1 MPVATGVADRR
12 AYLRDSELE
21 LSAPSGASATA
32 NGTSKAFDGSA
43 LDVAKLVINSAGYT
57 SYSAG
62 TAEWVVSLKASKD
75 NSTFVEINSVTFPAT
90 ASVTEIAFSG
100 AEVKEKIG
108 GSACTHIKADLTKTG
123 SPGNA
128 TGSIY
133 LYL

>member
-32 NGTSKAFDGSA
+32 NGTSKTFDASNV
-43 LDVAKLVINSAGYT
+43 DTAKLVVNSAGYT

-62 TAEWVVSLKASKD
+62 SAEWVVSLKASDD

-100 AEVKEKIG
+100 AEVTEKVG
-108 GSACTHIKADLTKTG
+108 GRATHIKADLTKTG

>member
-43 LDVAKLVINSAGYT
+43 LDVAKLVVNSAGYT

-62 TAEWVVSLKASKD
+62 TAEWVVSLKASDD

-100 AEVKEKIG
+100 AEVTEKVG
-108 GSACTHIKADLTKTG
+108 GRATHIKADLTKTG

>member
-1 MPVATGVADRR
+1 MPVATGVEDRR

-32 NGTSKAFDGSA
+32 NGTSKAFDASNV
-43 LDVAKLVINSAGYT
+43 DTAKLVVNSAGYT

-62 TAEWVVSLKASKD
+62 SDEWVVSLKASDD

-100 AEVKEKIG
+100 AEVTEKVG
-108 GSACTHIKADLTKTG
+108 GRATHIKADLSKTG

>member
-1 MPVATGVADRR
+1 MPVATGVEDRR

-21 LSAPSGASATA
+21 LSAPSGASATV
-32 NGTSKAFDGSA
+32 NGTSKTFDASNV
-43 LDVAKLVINSAGYT
+43 DTAKLVVNSAGYT

-62 TAEWVVSLKASKD
+62 SAEWVVSLKASDD

-100 AEVKEKIG
+100 AEVTEKVG
-108 GSACTHIKADLTKTG
+108 GRATHIKADLTKTG

>member
-21 LSAPSGASATA
+21 LSAPSGASATV
-32 NGTSKAFDGSA
+32 NGTSKTFDASNV
-43 LDVAKLVINSAGYT
+43 DTAKLVVNSAGYT

-62 TAEWVVSLKASKD
+62 SAEWVVSLKASDD

-100 AEVKEKIG
+100 AEVTEKVG
-108 GSACTHIKADLTKTG
+108 GRATHIKADLTKTG

>member
-62 TAEWVVSLKASKD
+62 TAEWVVSLKASDD

-100 AEVKEKIG
+100 AEVTEKVG
-108 GSACTHIKADLTKTG
+108 GRATHIKADLTKTG

>member
-43 LDVAKLVINSAGYT
+43 VDVAKLVVNSAGYT

-62 TAEWVVSLKASKD
+62 TAEWIVSLKASDD

-100 AEVKEKIG
+100 AEVTEKVG
-108 GSACTHIKADLTKTG
+108 GKATHVKADLTKTG

>member
-1 MPVATGVADRR
+1 MPVATGVEDRR

-43 LDVAKLVINSAGYT
+43 VDVAKLVVNSAGYT

-62 TAEWVVSLKASKD
+62 TAEWVVSLKASDD
-75 NSTFVEINSVTFPAT
+75 NSTFVEINSITFPAT

-100 AEVKEKIG
+100 AEVTEKVG
-108 GSACTHIKADLTKTG
+108 GRATHIKADLSKTG

>member
-21 LSAPSGASATA
+21 LSAPSGASATVS
-32 NGTSKAFDGSA
+32 GTSKAFDASN
-43 LDVAKLVINSAGYT
+43 LDTAKLVVNSAGYT

-62 TAEWVVSLKASKD
+62 SAEWVVSLKASKD

-100 AEVKEKIG
+100 AEVTEKVG
-108 GSACTHIKADLTKTG
+108 GRATHIKADLTKTG

-128 TGSIY
+128 TGSIFIY
-133 LYL
+133 L

>member
-32 NGTSKAFDGSA
+32 SGTSKAFDGSA
-43 LDVAKLVINSAGYT
+43 VDVAKLVVNSAGYT

-62 TAEWVVSLKASKD
+62 TAEWVVSLKASDD

-100 AEVKEKIG
+100 AEVTEKVG
-108 GSACTHIKADLTKTG
+108 GRATHIKADLTKTG

>member
-1 MPVATGVADRR
+1 MPVATGVEDRR

-43 LDVAKLVINSAGYT
+43 VDVAKLVVNSAGYT

-62 TAEWVVSLKASKD
+62 TAEWIVSLKASDD
-75 NSTFVEINSVTFPAT
+75 NSTFVEINSITFPAT

-100 AEVKEKIG
+100 AEVTEKVG
-108 GSACTHIKADLTKTG
+108 GRATHIKADLSKTG

>member
-43 LDVAKLVINSAGYT
+43 VDVAKLVVNSAGYT

-100 AEVKEKIG
+100 AEVTEKIG
-108 GSACTHIKADLTKTG
+108 GSATHIKADLSKTG
-123 SPGNA
+123 SPGTA
-128 TGSIY
+128 TGSVY